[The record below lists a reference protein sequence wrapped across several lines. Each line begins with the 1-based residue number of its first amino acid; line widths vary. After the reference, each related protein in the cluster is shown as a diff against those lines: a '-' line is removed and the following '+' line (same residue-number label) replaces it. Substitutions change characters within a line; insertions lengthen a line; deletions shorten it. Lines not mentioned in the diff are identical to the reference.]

1 MVSLYNANYW
11 LNRKREM
18 TKSDMFQKGLE
29 QFVSLNMEARSPSY
43 TTGYLQSM
51 MNAMFLKLPKKE
63 QQYYLEFILFTA
75 MKGSVPT
82 KTQKVVNY
90 YLN

>member
-1 MVSLYNANYW
+1 
-11 LNRKREM
+11 M
-18 TKSDMFQKGLE
+18 TKTEMFEQGLE
-29 QFVSLNMEARSPSY
+29 NFVKLNMESRSASY

-51 MNAMFLKLPKKE
+51 MGAMFTKLPKKE
-63 QQYYLEFILFTA
+63 QQYYLEFILLTA

-82 KTQKVVNY
+82 KTQKVVND